1 MSIGVAQAEE
11 GHFAAALESYESAQ
25 EIFGQLQRLRSKN
38 GARLLANIA
47 ITKAKVFE
55 DRKEVVA
62 AFSTALEAFTE
73 QKLLESKEG
82 VRLLIEA
89 GKALEELERFAEAL
103 DHYKTARDT
112 LERARALGSLM
123 GIEVLEKMSDAQF
136 ELDDLEGAESNLV
149 MAVAKKDAKGALDS
163 AEGAALLQK
172 LGDLQ
177 VELNGYEEALTSYR
191 SARQILED
199 RNGLKGFLAA
209 CLLANMATL
218 EAASKPAQA
227 LEGFEEARKLFLEA
241 EAIDTEEGADLL
253 VNLANQ
259 HVKAGEADLALRHL
273 RHAQEVFQT
282 KDLLNSMSGV
292 KLWMNFG
299 LAFMQKEGDST
310 APSAFEETRDA
321 LGKAWKVLEANAGT
335 ETLLAVELNAL
346 MAQASIRAGNFEAAL
361 ADLERGRALIQRHGG
376 RGFQDTEA
384 AAEVFYNLGVCYSE
398 MEDLDQAIESFESA
412 ASSLKAQGPLSS
424 SFATEV
430 CGALADAYFEA
441 EDTSKAVETYELAC
455 QSEEAYDGDE
465 TTLALLLTKRGLA
478 LAELDDLEDALKD
491 HEQARSVAEE
501 GDFLQTGLGAD
512 ILVNMGIA
520 KAKGQL
526 LEEAVADFEVAL
538 EILEE
543 NEMLETEM
551 GARVLQNLSIAQD
564 GSGILALGTT
574 FVVACAR
581 KNWSRRKSSFT
592 TFGPKDAGKGEGRWV
607 IPRLWQEFRDQAQPH
622 LLIPATLISMSLAGT
637 ASLRAFLTGR
647 LLDTA
652 INIAG
657 TGTTDAIHA
666 LAPIAGFYFAAAL
679 YGYFAN
685 VVQGI
690 LFALARWRMSM
701 QMRRKLFKALMRQEV
716 AFFEKNSSGGLVS
729 RLTNDTD
736 QLQNVLNRAPE
747 NLVTNLVRL
756 VVSLVLMAKQ
766 HLLLT
771 VISVAPLPLAFF
783 LVKKTG
789 EVVGRYGALQN
800 DALARVNGVAS
811 EAITNVRAVQLA
823 GGEETETQEYGKATQ
838 SYLEVIQQ
846 TLYKETALRFISSL
860 VNDALTDVPLLCLSC
875 LFIARGELTMGQF
888 YTYRTLLWSYRRGF
902 RELSELFTGMARAE
916 AVSKRY
922 FDLTDREP
930 SVRTKPDAIHLPRS
944 AVSGQL
950 ELHGVGFRYA
960 GAEEDCWAIRNV
972 SFGVKPGEVV
982 ALVGASGAGK
992 STLLKL
998 CARLADPQ
1006 EGSVRIDGHDL
1017 RDIDLKDVRRCLG
1030 VVDQDPALFDR
1041 TVVDNVAYGCDF
1053 ANDKEE
1059 AERVRAALGAAQA
1072 TSFVE

>member
-1 MSIGVAQAEE
+1 MDLPTVAALRSVPLRASSRPRTRLPNSAAPKGLQWNELVKNKAVLPFLACLACSSRRKALPAQLDSKRPVVIAKQSRDAAEDVDLEADDKKAEDAAEQVVEAEAPQAADWQEHWRNGAKHQAAGEHQAALKDFELVLGCLRDAGLTNSFEFAKTEMSIGVAQAEE

-149 MAVAKKDAKGALDS
+149 MAVAKKERPK
-163 AEGAALLQK
+163 
-172 LGDLQ
+172 
-177 VELNGYEEALTSYR
+177 
-191 SARQILED
+191 
-199 RNGLKGFLAA
+199 
-209 CLLANMATL
+209 
-218 EAASKPAQA
+218 
-227 LEGFEEARKLFLEA
+227 
-241 EAIDTEEGADLL
+241 
-253 VNLANQ
+253 
-259 HVKAGEADLALRHL
+259 
-273 RHAQEVFQT
+273 
-282 KDLLNSMSGV
+282 
-292 KLWMNFG
+292 
-299 LAFMQKEGDST
+299 
-310 APSAFEETRDA
+310 TRDA

-346 MAQASIRAGNFEAAL
+346 MAQASIRAGNFEEPCCGL
-361 ADLERGRALIQRHGG
+361 QCG

-526 LEEAVADFEVAL
+526 LEEAVADFERDAKTLQHGGCHPSMIPVHPSRAHTAVPS
-538 EILEE
+538 IWS
-543 NEMLETEM
+543 
-551 GARVLQNLSIAQD
+551 ARSFRLAWLAQQD
-564 GSGILALGTT
+564 GQEPEADPGRGSGILALGTT

-823 GGEETETQEYGKATQ
+823 GGEETETQERR
-838 SYLEVIQQ
+838 SDQ
-846 TLYKETALRFISSL
+846 TTRWDEGRTGHPELPGGDSANTLQGNGAAFHFIS
-860 VNDALTDVPLLCLSC
+860 C
-875 LFIARGELTMGQF
+875 E
-888 YTYRTLLWSYRRGF
+888 
-902 RELSELFTGMARAE
+902 
-916 AVSKRY
+916 
-922 FDLTDREP
+922 
-930 SVRTKPDAIHLPRS
+930 
-944 AVSGQL
+944 
-950 ELHGVGFRYA
+950 
-960 GAEEDCWAIRNV
+960 
-972 SFGVKPGEVV
+972 
-982 ALVGASGAGK
+982 
-992 STLLKL
+992 
-998 CARLADPQ
+998 
-1006 EGSVRIDGHDL
+1006 
-1017 RDIDLKDVRRCLG
+1017 
-1030 VVDQDPALFDR
+1030 
-1041 TVVDNVAYGCDF
+1041 
-1053 ANDKEE
+1053 
-1059 AERVRAALGAAQA
+1059 
-1072 TSFVE
+1072 

>member
-1 MSIGVAQAEE
+1 MDVSSMDLPTVAALRSVPLRASSRPRTRLPNSAAPKGLQWNELVKNKAVLPFLACLACSSRRKALPAQLDSKRPVVIAKQSRDAAEDVDLEADDKKAEDAAEQVVEAEAPQAADWQEHWRNGAKHQAAGEHQAALKDFELVLGCLRDAGLTNSFEFAKTEMSIGVAQAEE

-199 RNGLKGFLAA
+199 RNGLKGFSAA

-551 GARVLQNLSIAQD
+551 GARVLQNLSIAQKQ
-564 GSGILALGTT
+564 LG
-574 FVVACAR
+574 
-581 KNWSRRKSSFT
+581 
-592 TFGPKDAGKGEGRWV
+592 D
-607 IPRLWQEFRDQAQPH
+607 
-622 LLIPATLISMSLAGT
+622 
-637 ASLRAFLTGR
+637 
-647 LLDTA
+647 
-652 INIAG
+652 
-657 TGTTDAIHA
+657 
-666 LAPIAGFYFAAAL
+666 
-679 YGYFAN
+679 
-685 VVQGI
+685 
-690 LFALARWRMSM
+690 
-701 QMRRKLFKALMRQEV
+701 
-716 AFFEKNSSGGLVS
+716 
-729 RLTNDTD
+729 
-736 QLQNVLNRAPE
+736 
-747 NLVTNLVRL
+747 
-756 VVSLVLMAKQ
+756 
-766 HLLLT
+766 
-771 VISVAPLPLAFF
+771 
-783 LVKKTG
+783 VK
-789 EVVGRYGALQN
+789 
-800 DALARVNGVAS
+800 
-811 EAITNVRAVQLA
+811 
-823 GGEETETQEYGKATQ
+823 
-838 SYLEVIQQ
+838 
-846 TLYKETALRFISSL
+846 
-860 VNDALTDVPLLCLSC
+860 
-875 LFIARGELTMGQF
+875 
-888 YTYRTLLWSYRRGF
+888 
-902 RELSELFTGMARAE
+902 
-916 AVSKRY
+916 
-922 FDLTDREP
+922 
-930 SVRTKPDAIHLPRS
+930 
-944 AVSGQL
+944 
-950 ELHGVGFRYA
+950 
-960 GAEEDCWAIRNV
+960 GAEECEA
-972 SFGVKPGEVV
+972 
-982 ALVGASGAGK
+982 GARRILG
-992 STLLKL
+992 L
-998 CARLADPQ
+998 CEDR
-1006 EGSVRIDGHDL
+1006 E
-1017 RDIDLKDVRRCLG
+1017 KD
-1030 VVDQDPALFDR
+1030 
-1041 TVVDNVAYGCDF
+1041 
-1053 ANDKEE
+1053 E
-1059 AERVRAALGAAQA
+1059 
-1072 TSFVE
+1072 